1 MPLHAKADFVCTLI
15 DKNDKELLKFKAAAA
30 SDLIL
35 SANYEGGGIASG
47 GQALT
52 VSTER
57 EFNYQAFAH
66 RVIALG
72 RTFAVNSV
80 QVSFPQA
87 FGRGRAHEKNIYSGA
102 AMT

>member
-66 RVIALG
+66 RVSAGL
-72 RTFAVNSV
+72 V
-80 QVSFPQA
+80 PQA

>member
-72 RTFAVNSV
+72 DVCRKFGAGLV
-80 QVSFPQA
+80 PQA